1 MGTEYGNPIFNIL
14 KSSAAWA
21 GLIPDN
27 YESVGKH
34 LSGKTRKDNQT
45 LCLNLM
51 QSANVSSRSRTYLAV
66 QYRRI

>member
-1 MGTEYGNPIFNIL
+1 MGTP
-14 KSSAAWA
+14 SSTFSNQVRLWA